1 MHRIL
6 RDVCVCYQEEIFM
19 RIIAGE
25 FKGRKLV
32 VPRDESVRPTA
43 EKVREAVFSMLQM
56 YIPDAVVVDL
66 FAGTGSLGLEALS
79 RGARTAYF
87 ADRDRQSI
95 AMVREN
101 VWLCGME
108 ERSVI
113 LCADYTSAINRIHDK
128 ADIVFLDPPYRAGL
142 MEDCLS
148 RLAESGLLPEGGLVV
163 AEHGRE
169 EILPDDVDCLHRI
182 RDRKYGKVRVSVYEK
197 QEEILK

>member
-1 MHRIL
+1 
-6 RDVCVCYQEEIFM
+6 M

-25 FKGRKLV
+25 LKGRKLS

-56 YIPDAVVVDL
+56 YLPDAVVVDL

-79 RGARTAYF
+79 RGARRAYF
-87 ADRDRQSI
+87 VDRDRQSI
-95 AMVREN
+95 ALVKDN
-101 VWLCGME
+101 VMSCRME

-113 LCADYTSAINRIHDK
+113 LCADYASALDRIHDK

-148 RLAESGLLPEGGLVV
+148 RLAVSDLLPEGGIVV

-169 EILPDDVDCLHRI
+169 EILPEDVSCLHRI
-182 RDRKYGKVRVSVYEK
+182 RDRKYGKIRVSIYEK
-197 QEEILK
+197 QEENSNEEVHVSGVF